1 MNNCTVNPIFG
12 NSEMIAPKQS
22 SVIVSEYKNV
32 VSLVIMHHKPIHICF
47 NYRYTVSVLFS
58 IEIFICDVVSH
69 KNYIKMK
76 HYSNMSTYN
85 NNN

>member
-12 NSEMIAPKQS
+12 NPGMIASKQS
-22 SVIVSEYKNV
+22 SVIMSEYKNV

-58 IEIFICDVVSH
+58 IWNFYLWCCYSLFKYV
-69 KNYIKMK
+69 YI
-76 HYSNMSTYN
+76 
-85 NNN
+85 